1 MAQILFISEQK
12 IKDETAIDENVDA
25 KILRNVILEAQDMHI
40 LPLLGTGLYNDIKDE
55 IDAGS
60 VSSDNATLLDDY
72 VQPALKWWVMVE
84 GLDVMNY
91 KFLNKGIVQQ
101 SGSETY
107 NPSLQDIVRLMDRF
121 RDKAQWYDTRLIA
134 YLCANEST
142 YPLYT
147 NPGTDSDTIHPRRSS
162 YDHGIY
168 LGGRRGSAPTS
179 TESGQTIVDSDFRH
193 LWMLSSG
200 K

>member
-1 MAQILFISEQK
+1 MANILFISEQK
-12 IKDETAIDENVDA
+12 IKDETPIDENVDA

-40 LPLLGTGLYNDIKDE
+40 LPLLGTGLYDDIKDE

-60 VSSDNATLLDDY
+60 VSSANQTLLDNY
-72 VQPALKWWVMVE
+72 IQPALKLWVVVE
-84 GLDVMNY
+84 GMDVISY
-91 KFLNKGIVQQ
+91 KFINKGVVQQ
-101 SGSETY
+101 SGAESF
-107 NPSLQDIVRLMDRF
+107 NPSVGEIVRLMDRF

-142 YPLYT
+142 FPLYT
-147 NPGTDSDTIHPRRSS
+147 NPGTSSDTIHPRKTS
-162 YDHGIY
+162 YDSGIY